1 MLFPR
6 LRFGVAP
13 FSLSLAMLASAAA
26 CLPGSGPPLNP
37 YMDDAGTPPPT
48 SFGTSDAAVVDEI
61 DLGPAFAVTGLQPS
75 HGPWTGGTRTIISG
89 RGFSSNI
96 QVWIGGALLPAGSV
110 VASEPTQA
118 AVVTP
123 PGMAGPADVTVM
135 NVANGQKATLPAGF
149 VYDAFVVD
157 PDTGATSGGTRII
170 LKGDGTSWTSGSTVT
185 VGSSPC
191 TDVVCTSPTSLSCS
205 TPANDPGSQTVTVTN
220 ADGTIDQAADAFVY
234 ADSPD
239 GYRGGLYGS
248 ALSGSLKV
256 LAFDADVG
264 TPLTGAVAIAGSNI
278 ATAITGTVDANGVV
292 VLTDPSLTGTVTVT
306 VVAKCHQPLTYVD
319 VPVDTVTAYVSPIID
334 PSCGMGDPPSSGNYY
349 GQYQGEITGE
359 LIWPGG
365 EEFARGAW
373 GNVPQPSN
381 PDERQAAYVFTLGG
395 SANETFSLPPAS
407 EATTPMS
414 GGKLGYAYTIG
425 TGPGNQSIYALAG
438 IENRSVD
445 PPTFVPYAMGAVQGV
460 QVLPQTQ
467 VAGVNIPMSTPL
479 DHALKT
485 VPMPPAP
492 GIHGPDRLVS
502 TVAIAFGES
511 GYAYL
516 PEGQVTTLLP
526 VSGPVSFVG
535 IPSLDAALAGA
546 SYALTGAAVTGDSW
560 GTPISVVATI
570 RTTDANDPLTIG
582 GFLPVPT
589 LVDPPAGTWG
599 GTHIALGGVP
609 SGTHIDLAVFNLST
623 ANDLVAWQVVAPGS
637 DLSFDLPD
645 ITQVPGVGALIHGTL
660 TTTYSVAT
668 IPNFDYG
675 NLRTGQLSG
684 SAWSAY
690 AQNVVTSS
698 Y

>member
-1 MLFPR
+1 M
-6 LRFGVAP
+6 
-13 FSLSLAMLASAAA
+13 
-26 CLPGSGPPLNP
+26 N
-37 YMDDAGTPPPT
+37 
-48 SFGTSDAAVVDEI
+48 DAAVVDEI

-75 HGPWTGGTRTIISG
+75 HGPWTGGTRTTISG
-89 RGFSSNI
+89 RGFSSSI
-96 QVWIGGALLPAGSV
+96 QVWIGGTLLPAGNV
-110 VASEPTQA
+110 VASEPTKA

-149 VYDAFVVD
+149 VYDAFVVT
-157 PDTGATSGGTRII
+157 PDTGATSGGTRIV
-170 LKGDGTSWTSGSTVT
+170 LRGDGTSWTSASTVT

-191 TDVVCTSPTSLSCS
+191 TDVVFTSATSLSCS
-205 TPANDPGSQTVTVTN
+205 TPANDPGSQSVTVTN
-220 ADGTIDQAADAFVY
+220 ADVSIDQAADAFRY

-264 TPLTGAVAIAGSNI
+264 TPLAGATAIAGSNI
-278 ATAITGTVDANGVV
+278 ATAITGTVDATGVV
-292 VLTDPSLTGTVTVT
+292 VLTDPSLTGAVTVT
-306 VVAKCHQPLTYVD
+306 VVAHCHQPLTYVD
-319 VPVDTVTAYVSPIID
+319 VPVDTVTAYLNPIID

-349 GQYQGEITGE
+349 GQYGGQITGE

-381 PDERQAAYVFTLGG
+381 PDERQAAYVFTTQG
-395 SANETFSLPPAS
+395 SAMGTFSLPPAA

-414 GGKLGYAYTIG
+414 SGKLGYSYTIG
-425 TGPGNQSIYALAG
+425 TAPGNESLYALAG
-438 IENRSVD
+438 IENRAVN
-445 PPTFVPYAMGAVQGV
+445 PPTFVPYAMGAVRGI

-467 VAGVNIPMSTPL
+467 VAGVNIPMSTTL
-479 DHALKT
+479 DHALST
-485 VPMPPAP
+485 IPMPPAP
-492 GIHGPDRLVS
+492 GLHGPDRLVS
-502 TVAIAFGES
+502 TLSIAFGES

-516 PEGQVTTLLP
+516 PQGQVTTLLP
-526 VSGPVSFVG
+526 VGGPVSFVG
-535 IPSLDAALAGA
+535 IPSLDGALVGA
-546 SYALTGAAVTGDSW
+546 SYALTGAAVTGVSW
-560 GTPISVVATI
+560 GMPVSVVATI
-570 RTTDANDPLTIG
+570 ETTDANDPLTIE

-599 GTHIALGGVP
+599 GTHVALGGVP
-609 SGTHIDLAVFNLST
+609 SGTRIDLALVDLAT
-623 ANDLVAWQVVAPGS
+623 ANDLVTWQVVAPGS

-645 ITQVPGVGALIHGTL
+645 ISQVPGAGTLIHGTL
-660 TTTYSVAT
+660 TTTYSIAT
-668 IPNFDYG
+668 IPDFDYG
-675 NLRTGQLSG
+675 TLRTGQLSS

-690 AQNVVTSS
+690 AQNVVVSS